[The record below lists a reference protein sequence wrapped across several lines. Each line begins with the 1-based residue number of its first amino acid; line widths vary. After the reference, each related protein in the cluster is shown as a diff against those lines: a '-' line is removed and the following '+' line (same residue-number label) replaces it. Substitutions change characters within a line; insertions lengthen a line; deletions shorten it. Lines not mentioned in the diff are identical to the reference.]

1 VIDFVNAAR
10 VPDLIRLCESRGISC
25 EWYIFGSV
33 AAGGRSPSDIDVLL
47 ICDDEHSLDSVQDEV
62 KEYLLRAPIHLV
74 VMTSQEERDLN
85 FREVVSAVAF
95 RTS

>member
-1 VIDFVNAAR
+1 MIDFVKAAR

-33 AAGGRSPSDIDVLL
+33 TAGDRSPSDVDVLL
-47 ICDDEHSLDSVQDEV
+47 ICDDKHNLDRAQDEV
-62 KEYLLRAPIHLV
+62 KEYLLLAPIHLIA
-74 VMTSQEERDLN
+74 MTSREERDLN
-85 FREVVSAVAF
+85 FREVVSAVAV